1 MMDLTPLDVRKK
13 RGDFRR
19 ILRGYDPQE
28 VDTFLELVEERL
40 EELVTENQILAD
52 RVARLEETV
61 RTLEERERAVQE
73 ALVTAQRVREE
84 MTEQSR
90 REAEL
95 LLREARWQAEELRRQ
110 VELEVDRRLL
120 EGEARLRERREALE
134 ELERARMRFL
144 KAFRSLL
151 ERELAAVEAEEGR
164 SPLAD
169 QTLEVELRGW
179 RPGDGDLPSPA
190 ESPGAAGYDEGDRP

>member
-13 RGDFRR
+13 KGDFRR

-40 EELVTENQILAD
+40 EGLVSENHSLGD
-52 RVARLEETV
+52 RVARLEEAL

-84 MTEQSR
+84 MADQSR

-95 LLREARWQAEELRRQ
+95 LLREARWEAEELRRQ
-110 VELEVDRRLL
+110 VELEVERRLL
-120 EGEARLRERREALE
+120 EGEVRVRERREALE
-134 ELERARMRFL
+134 ELERARVRFL

-151 ERELAAVEAEEGR
+151 ERELAVVEVEEAR
-164 SPLAD
+164 NPLLE

-179 RPGDGDLPSPA
+179 RPAGRSLHAPLEA
-190 ESPGAAGYDEGDRP
+190 PGATPSGEGERP